1 MKRSQEVT
9 EMNPKI
15 HLFGMAVAASMLLVL
30 ASGCASSSSPSSSPS
45 SFEQSPMTSH
55 MKSAVGTP
63 DELSPIAPAEARNV
77 RKVGNQWMCDLNGQ
91 VMVYNSASGQ
101 WEPKH

>member
-1 MKRSQEVT
+1 MKSRIYLS
-9 EMNPKI
+9 
-15 HLFGMAVAASMLLVL
+15 GMAFAASMLLVL
-30 ASGCASSSSPSSSPS
+30 ASGCASLSSSSSSPS

-91 VMVYNSASGQ
+91 VMVYNDAT
-101 WEPKH
+101 W